1 MYMNEWLWV
10 CVCVR
15 ACVCLNK
22 LRKKVT
28 YIRKIK
34 HSSFRRGIP
43 KTNMEY
49 CLSITLLDR
58 VFPIK
63 HYDIRHILVYYCLCM
78 LALIFRMIYG
88 ENWKKIAT
96 ARTYSVSVC
105 RCVCV

>member
-1 MYMNEWLWV
+1 
-10 CVCVR
+10 
-15 ACVCLNK
+15 
-22 LRKKVT
+22 
-28 YIRKIK
+28 
-34 HSSFRRGIP
+34 
-43 KTNMEY
+43 MEY

-88 ENWKKIAT
+88 ENWEKKIAT

-105 RCVCV
+105 LYVDVCACECSATKDPEYRHLFYHIKVYRF